1 MLPIKDR
8 TVAGRALGEA
18 LRSYRDREDVLVLGL
33 PRGGVPVACE
43 VAESLGAQVDLMVVR
58 KLGTPG
64 HSELAMGA
72 IASGGARV
80 LNQDVILSLHI
91 RDKVIEEVASRE
103 KLELERRERA
113 YRGHRAQPEIEG
125 KCVIL
130 VDDGVAT
137 GATMRAAIS
146 ALRHQ
151 KPARIVVAI
160 PLAPPDTVEVLRSE
174 ADEVVCLETPEPFW
188 AIGQWYVE
196 FPQLTDDE
204 VRERL
209 ASTWKI
215 ADERQRASR
224 KSERNPA
231 DGDSASLQKSDSR

>member
-8 TVAGRALGEA
+8 TVAGRTLGEA

>member
-8 TVAGRALGEA
+8 TEAGRCLGEA
-18 LRSYRDREDVLVLGL
+18 LKSYRDRDDVLVLGL

-43 VAESLGAQVDLMVVR
+43 VAESLGAQVDLIVVR

-64 HSELAMGA
+64 QSELAMGA

-80 LNQDVILSLHI
+80 LNRNVIFSLHI
-91 RDKVIEEVASRE
+91 KDKVIEEVASRE

-113 YRGHRAQPEIEG
+113 YRDNRARPEVEG

-146 ALRHQ
+146 ALRRQ

-160 PLAPPDTVEVLRSE
+160 PLAPPDTVEVLRGE
-174 ADEVVCLETPEPFW
+174 ADEVICLETPEPFW

-209 ASTWKI
+209 ARTWKI
-215 ADERQRASR
+215 TDERQRASR
-224 KSERNPA
+224 KSEQCP
-231 DGDSASLQKSDSR
+231 DGDSASPQKAMENR

>member
-1 MLPIKDR
+1 MK
-8 TVAGRALGEA
+8 
-18 LRSYRDREDVLVLGL
+18 SYRDREDVLVLGL

-43 VAESLGAQVDLMVVR
+43 VAESLHAQVDLMLVR

-72 IASGGARV
+72 IASNGVRV
-80 LNQDVILSLHI
+80 LNQNVILSLHI
-91 RDKVIEEVASRE
+91 KDKVIEEVASRE

-113 YRGHRAQPEIEG
+113 YRGNRARPEVEG

-146 ALRHQ
+146 ALRRQ
-151 KPARIVVAI
+151 KPARTVVAI

-196 FPQLTDDE
+196 FPQISDDE

-209 ASTWKI
+209 AKTWAI
-215 ADERQRASR
+215 TDARQRASC
-224 KSERNPA
+224 KSKRHPA
-231 DGDSASLQKSDSR
+231 DGDSTSSQKAAEKR